1 MAAERQQQLH
11 ELAQRQHG
19 SWTLGQ
25 ALDCG
30 FSRPAVRRRLASG
43 HWQEIDT
50 RVYCV
55 FLQSRPD
62 DRQTLHARVLA
73 SAGLAFG
80 RSSAALYGWMP
91 FPPSPEVTVV
101 RANRRN
107 SHRGVHV
114 TDSLPAADR
123 RVVDGIPATAPV
135 RTLID
140 LGGVLRRDH
149 FEDLFDA
156 VLATGAVRLGA
167 LETRARELWAPRR
180 AGCAVVL
187 RLVEETHPDVR
198 RARNGWE
205 AKVLRIVSRLGMP
218 PPHVNHRVRVGGRTR
233 YIDLAWPERMLAVE
247 LDGFVAHSN
256 RRVFDDDRLRQND
269 LVAAGWETYRVTW
282 TAIAADPARAFRHV
296 IAALARER
304 A

>member
-1 MAAERQQQLH
+1 VASARQQQLH
-11 ELAQRQHG
+11 ELAERQHG

-43 HWQEIDT
+43 RWQEIDT
-50 RVYCV
+50 RVYRV
-55 FLQSRPD
+55 GLPPRPD
-62 DRQTLHARVLA
+62 DRQALHARVLA
-73 SAGLAFG
+73 SGGVAFG
-80 RSSAALYGWMP
+80 RSAAALYRWMT
-91 FPPSPEVTVV
+91 FPPSPEVTLE
-101 RANRRN
+101 RAARRN

-114 TDSLPAADR
+114 TDSLPSSDR
-123 RVVDGIPATAPV
+123 RVVDGIPSTAPV

-140 LGGVLRRDH
+140 LGALLPREH

-156 VLATGAVRLGA
+156 VLASGVVQLGA

-187 RLVEETHPDVR
+187 RLIEETHPEVT

-205 AKVLRIVSRLGMP
+205 AKVLRIVSRLRMP
-218 PPHVNHRVRVGGRTR
+218 PPRVNHRVRVGGRTR
-233 YIDLAWPERMLAVE
+233 YIDLAWPEHMLAVE

-282 TAIAADPARAFRHV
+282 TAIAADPARACRHV